1 MLNVGMGEFL
11 VFVILAIIILGP
23 EKLPFVIQKTR
34 QTYKKTKLLF
44 DSQIYDLESQL
55 DAWQQSSDQQ
65 GFVYVYIDPI
75 ARYPYHPHYI
85 QSLFLNRHHQLCHIG
100 LIHQLNNHAL
110 KHELIASKSENLR
123 AKNITHHKIKVVA

>member
-11 VFVILAIIILGP
+11 VFIILTVIILGP

-55 DAWQQSSDQQ
+55 DAWQQSSHHQA
-65 GFVYVYIDPI
+65 FVYLYVDPI
-75 ARYPYHPHYI
+75 AHYPYHEHYI
-85 QSLFLNRHHQLCHIG
+85 QSLFLNRHHQLCNIG

-110 KHELIASKSENLR
+110 KHEIIDSKSENFQ
-123 AKNITHHKIKVVA
+123 AKKITHHKIKVVA